1 MTAFK
6 VIVSILSVV
15 VLIANGVVCT
25 LVFVHRHL
33 RTHTNGFIVSLAMSD
48 ILVGITLFLHYALN
62 VHGPLALNVLY
73 TTSLLASVTNL
84 TAVTFDRHLACTQPF
99 NYSNIIAKHFT
110 KIVVFCWIAAVTTSL
125 LPLSWANSEPSSA
138 ALALHVYQVCILIL
152 GIAAP
157 FVWIFFSYL
166 RIFRQ
171 VSKIVKREKK
181 IAKSVMYAH
190 EPCERGRRV
199 CSEAKIAKIL
209 SVIAVMF
216 VLSWLPIIWTTLV
229 YAIGQP
235 RLFPEALKYVSPLTL
250 ALGSIVNPVLYSLK
264 KPDFRHVCNRMCCFI
279 LTPRISFDGNN
290 VSAALNSKNAF
301 TQAATITKSP
311 STVPLK
317 LMEQRHDLQSKDNS
331 TNELLT
337 QD

>member
-84 TAVTFDRHLACTQPF
+84 TAVTFDRHLACMQPF

-110 KIVVFCWIAAVTTSL
+110 KIVVFCWTAAVTTSL

-181 IAKSVMYAH
+181 ISLAREEKEFAPRPKS
-190 EPCERGRRV
+190 
-199 CSEAKIAKIL
+199 
-209 SVIAVMF
+209 
-216 VLSWLPIIWTTLV
+216 
-229 YAIGQP
+229 Q
-235 RLFPEALKYVSPLTL
+235 KY
-250 ALGSIVNPVLYSLK
+250 
-264 KPDFRHVCNRMCCFI
+264 
-279 LTPRISFDGNN
+279 
-290 VSAALNSKNAF
+290 
-301 TQAATITKSP
+301 
-311 STVPLK
+311 
-317 LMEQRHDLQSKDNS
+317 
-331 TNELLT
+331 
-337 QD
+337 